1 MAQISESEEV
11 NLAEHCNEI
20 MNCCCFFLKVL
31 KIETVEIMLKYLICF
46 KRTHDRLLDVAQNK
60 VQQSSIIEL
69 VKKAMN

>member
-1 MAQISESEEV
+1 
-11 NLAEHCNEI
+11 
-20 MNCCCFFLKVL
+20 
-31 KIETVEIMLKYLICF
+31 MLKYLICF